1 MAAEAFRSS
10 PDKKRDQVNSR
21 RTVIIAAALILA
33 ALAFAGNVVYLKGA
47 QKRAYNNAQLV
58 QVYKVN
64 KEIPKGLTG
73 DQAISQNFVGSAK
86 IPQEFYP
93 GTAVKDI
100 GDIKSKVAI
109 NALPVGALILN
120 GQFVPASVAQVTTA
134 QQVEAGNVAVT
145 ISVDQVHGVA
155 GLLMP
160 GDKVNM
166 ILVGADKND
175 EDLQYAQVLY
185 QNVKILAIGTKTAP
199 QAGDTSGTEEKATTT
214 AEAGSGLITFTVPL
228 DAAQRIALATSG
240 GSGNSSLYLTLV
252 PPDAQ
257 PVSGLPRV
265 DTNSLFNNL
274 PLTPYDGK

>member
-1 MAAEAFRSS
+1 
-10 PDKKRDQVNSR
+10 VNSR

-33 ALAFAGNVVYLKGA
+33 ALAFAGNVMYLKGA

-58 QVYKVN
+58 KVFVVK

-73 DQAISQNFVGSAK
+73 DQAISQNYVGSAD
-86 IPQEFYP
+86 IPQQFYP

-109 NALPVGALILN
+109 NALPVGALVLN

-134 QQVEAGNVAVT
+134 QQVEAGNVAITV
-145 ISVDQVHGVA
+145 SVDQVHGVA

-166 ILVGADKND
+166 VVVATDKNN
-175 EDLQYAQVLY
+175 EDTQFARVLY

-199 QAGDTSGTEEKATTT
+199 QAGDTTGTEAKAAT
-214 AEAGSGLITFTVPL
+214 AEAASGLITFTVPL
-228 DAAQRIALATSG
+228 DAAQRIALATAG
-240 GSGNSSLYLTLV
+240 GSANSSLYLTLV

-257 PVSGLPRV
+257 PVQGLGSV
-265 DTNSLFNNL
+265 DTNNIFDNL
-274 PLTPYDGK
+274 PLTPYDAK